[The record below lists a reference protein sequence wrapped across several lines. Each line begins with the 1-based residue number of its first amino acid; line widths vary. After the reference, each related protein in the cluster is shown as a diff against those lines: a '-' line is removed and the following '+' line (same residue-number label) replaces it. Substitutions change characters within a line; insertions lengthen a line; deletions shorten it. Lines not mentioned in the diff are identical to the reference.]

1 MIPSDRFV
9 DYDPEDNLDMAKKAE
24 RFLEIFN
31 ESSKK
36 ISIRKLVKLKVEAA
50 QEDNSIWIDPSIR
63 RQFMELKDKEMPV
76 LQIIDIYERWFEQL
90 YKLTE
95 INEQRLHKKKI
106 SFHITE
112 ILIMCA
118 SFQEIIK
125 KATEGLPPPPKTTKT
140 RS

>member
-9 DYDPEDNLDMAKKAE
+9 DYDPQDNLDMAKKVE

-36 ISIRKLVKLKVEAA
+36 ISIRKLAKLKVEVG

-76 LQIIDIYERWFEQL
+76 LQIIDIYEHWFEQL
-90 YKLTE
+90 HKLTE
-95 INEQRLHKKKI
+95 INEQRLHRKKI

-112 ILIMCA
+112 IMIICA

-125 KATEGLPPPPKTTKT
+125 KAAEGIIPPAPTKK
-140 RS
+140 RSP